1 MLFDEIEKAH
11 EDVFNLLLQVMEDG
25 QLTDSLGRK
34 VNFRNAVVVMT
45 SNVGAKAITDSRRSL
60 GFAQQ
65 TGADA
70 GRTDAEIRSMVMSD
84 LKKTFR
90 PEFLNRV
97 DEIIV
102 FHKLTRADTRRIAQ
116 KLLGTVNRRME
127 RAGVEPGHPEH
138 DRRSGGGDAA
148 RRLAPARRCG
158 HGAGAGRKNC
168 FDENVRTWYDNALNV
183 IWTEAYPNMAQN
195 MQTENKAVYLDPFRY
210 NEFKG
215 FNSHN
220 HIVVTEV
227 GDGTS
232 VVEVKLAPESLNP
245 LGMAHGGLIFTLCD
259 VATGVAARTG
269 GRITVT
275 LDSNIHFLRR
285 AKDTEKLVAR
295 GRVVK
300 AGRTTGLVTAEVFDD
315 TDKLIATADMTVYYV
330 DENTYTDPAAQ
341 K

>member
-1 MLFDEIEKAH
+1 
-11 EDVFNLLLQVMEDG
+11 
-25 QLTDSLGRK
+25 
-34 VNFRNAVVVMT
+34 
-45 SNVGAKAITDSRRSL
+45 
-60 GFAQQ
+60 
-65 TGADA
+65 
-70 GRTDAEIRSMVMSD
+70 
-84 LKKTFR
+84 
-90 PEFLNRV
+90 
-97 DEIIV
+97 
-102 FHKLTRADTRRIAQ
+102 
-116 KLLGTVNRRME
+116 
-127 RAGVEPGHPEH
+127 
-138 DRRSGGGDAA
+138 
-148 RRLAPARRCG
+148 
-158 HGAGAGRKNC
+158 
-168 FDENVRTWYDNALNV
+168 
-183 IWTEAYPNMAQN
+183 MAQN

-210 NEFKG
+210 NEFEG

-232 VVEVKLAPESLNP
+232 VVEVKLAPESPNP

>member
-1 MLFDEIEKAH
+1 
-11 EDVFNLLLQVMEDG
+11 
-25 QLTDSLGRK
+25 
-34 VNFRNAVVVMT
+34 
-45 SNVGAKAITDSRRSL
+45 
-60 GFAQQ
+60 
-65 TGADA
+65 
-70 GRTDAEIRSMVMSD
+70 
-84 LKKTFR
+84 
-90 PEFLNRV
+90 
-97 DEIIV
+97 
-102 FHKLTRADTRRIAQ
+102 
-116 KLLGTVNRRME
+116 
-127 RAGVEPGHPEH
+127 
-138 DRRSGGGDAA
+138 
-148 RRLAPARRCG
+148 
-158 HGAGAGRKNC
+158 
-168 FDENVRTWYDNALNV
+168 
-183 IWTEAYPNMAQN
+183 MAQN

-210 NEFKG
+210 NEFEG

-232 VVEVKLAPESLNP
+232 VVEVKLVQESLNP

-300 AGRTTGLVTAEVFDD
+300 EGRTTGLVTAEVFNDEG
-315 TDKLIATADMTVYYV
+315 KLIATADMTVYYV
-330 DENTYTDPAAQ
+330 DENTYTDPTVQ

>member
-1 MLFDEIEKAH
+1 MEQ
-11 EDVFNLLLQVMEDG
+11 NQVQQD
-25 QLTDSLGRK
+25 LSA
-34 VNFRNAVVVMT
+34 FR
-45 SNVGAKAITDSRRSL
+45 
-60 GFAQQ
+60 
-65 TGADA
+65 
-70 GRTDAEIRSMVMSD
+70 
-84 LKKTFR
+84 
-90 PEFLNRV
+90 
-97 DEIIV
+97 
-102 FHKLTRADTRRIAQ
+102 
-116 KLLGTVNRRME
+116 
-127 RAGVEPGHPEH
+127 
-138 DRRSGGGDAA
+138 
-148 RRLAPARRCG
+148 
-158 HGAGAGRKNC
+158 
-168 FDENVRTWYDNALNV
+168 
-183 IWTEAYPNMAQN
+183 
-195 MQTENKAVYLDPFRY
+195 DPFRY
-210 NEFKG
+210 NTFHG

-227 GDGTS
+227 GEGTS
-232 VVEVKLAPESLNP
+232 VVEVEMTQDAMNP
-245 LGMAHGGLIFTLCD
+245 LGMAHGGLIFSMCD

>member
-1 MLFDEIEKAH
+1 
-11 EDVFNLLLQVMEDG
+11 
-25 QLTDSLGRK
+25 
-34 VNFRNAVVVMT
+34 
-45 SNVGAKAITDSRRSL
+45 
-60 GFAQQ
+60 
-65 TGADA
+65 
-70 GRTDAEIRSMVMSD
+70 
-84 LKKTFR
+84 
-90 PEFLNRV
+90 
-97 DEIIV
+97 
-102 FHKLTRADTRRIAQ
+102 
-116 KLLGTVNRRME
+116 
-127 RAGVEPGHPEH
+127 
-138 DRRSGGGDAA
+138 
-148 RRLAPARRCG
+148 
-158 HGAGAGRKNC
+158 
-168 FDENVRTWYDNALNV
+168 
-183 IWTEAYPNMAQN
+183 

-245 LGMAHGGLIFTLCD
+245 LGMAHGGLIFTLC
-259 VATGVAARTG
+259 G

-300 AGRTTGLVTAEVFDD
+300 EGRTTGLVTAEVFDD

-330 DENTYTDPAAQ
+330 DENTYTDPTVQ

>member
-1 MLFDEIEKAH
+1 
-11 EDVFNLLLQVMEDG
+11 ME
-25 QLTDSLGRK
+25 
-34 VNFRNAVVVMT
+34 
-45 SNVGAKAITDSRRSL
+45 
-60 GFAQQ
+60 Q
-65 TGADA
+65 T
-70 GRTDAEIRSMVMSD
+70 
-84 LKKTFR
+84 
-90 PEFLNRV
+90 
-97 DEIIV
+97 
-102 FHKLTRADTRRIAQ
+102 
-116 KLLGTVNRRME
+116 
-127 RAGVEPGHPEH
+127 
-138 DRRSGGGDAA
+138 
-148 RRLAPARRCG
+148 
-158 HGAGAGRKNC
+158 
-168 FDENVRTWYDNALNV
+168 
-183 IWTEAYPNMAQN
+183 
-195 MQTENKAVYLDPFRY
+195 MQMENKAVYLDPFRY

-259 VATGVAARTG
+259 VATTG